1 MGQCYYERKSKYLE
15 KTCGVFPVPEKSKC
29 MLQESNAGD
38 RRKALATTYNVLIK
52 HKTIIDTPKIVNIFI
67 LYVSTIN
74 LNHL

>member
-1 MGQCYYERKSKYLE
+1 MLLREEIKVPRKDLRCFPCTRE
-15 KTCGVFPVPEKSKC
+15 KQ
-29 MLQESNAGD
+29 MLLQESNAGD